1 MTKEKSNFWKI
12 FWPSLTANFLG
23 SIVGIAI
30 LFIFIIALIAG
41 LSSSDDD
48 LNIVKEDTVLHLT
61 LDGGVKEKTN
71 FDFDPLNMSLSGQT
85 GLSDLL
91 YGFEKAKTDDRIKG
105 IFIEIKNTNFGYSTA
120 RTIRNAIN
128 EFEKSGKFVIAYNSG
143 EYISQ
148 KAFYI
153 TSAVN
158 DNYAF
163 PTSMM
168 QFTGLGA
175 ELSFYK
181 NTLDKLNVEVEVI
194 RGTNNDFKSAVEP
207 YFRTNMS
214 DSSRH
219 QIETYMNGMWN
230 EICSEIAKDTKQNTK
245 ELNLIADSLLIRRAE
260 DAVKFNL
267 MKGTMYRDEIINLIA
282 KKSKIEDKNDL
293 NFYSFER
300 YSKNEFKEEQILI
313 NEEEPNVAVILAEGE
328 VATGGDGLSSKE
340 ICKLFEKARESKS
353 IKTIVFRI
361 NSPGGSALA
370 SDEIWR
376 EVKLTNKTK
385 KVIVSMGDVA
395 ASGGYYIA
403 APAEYIF
410 AEPTTITGS
419 IGVFGMIPYTGKMLE
434 NYLGISFDRVQTNKH
449 AVMSTNKKLSPTELG
464 VIQSEVDII
473 YNQFLERVAKGRG
486 MKKSEVNDIA
496 RGRVW
501 TGRDALKI
509 GLVDKIGGLNDAI
522 KYAIKKSAIEE
533 ARIVYYPEVKENKFQ
548 TLIELINDSE
558 DVDNVN
564 HDISTELLNYYKQLK
579 EIEKRKGIQMRL
591 PYDITFN

>member
-548 TLIELINDSE
+548 TLIELINDIE